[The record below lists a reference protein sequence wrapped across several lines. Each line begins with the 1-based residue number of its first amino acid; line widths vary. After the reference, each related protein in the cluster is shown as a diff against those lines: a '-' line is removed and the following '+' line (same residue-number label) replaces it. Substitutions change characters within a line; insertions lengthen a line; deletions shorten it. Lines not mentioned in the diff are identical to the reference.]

1 MSKYKIIVADDQTL
15 MRDGLKTILDLEDDM
30 EVIGLAENGEEAYN
44 LVKELTPDIV
54 LMDVQMPQMSGVES
68 VRLIKRDFP
77 HVIVIMLTTFDDEE
91 YIIETLASG
100 AVGFLLK
107 DMPGD
112 RLINAVRDAAKGQM
126 MLPSAVAIKLATRLS
141 IDRNIYDMKGKRL
154 SNSTM
159 SISMEEFSDREK
171 EIIYY
176 MIEGL
181 NNKQIA
187 EKIFIGEGTVRN
199 YVSNIYNKIG
209 VNDRTNAIIY
219 LSKVLKIN

>member
-1 MSKYKIIVADDQTL
+1 MPKYKIIVADDQTL

-30 EVIGLAENGEEAYN
+30 EVIGLAENGREAYN
-44 LVKELTPDIV
+44 LVKELSPDIV
-54 LMDVQMPQMSGVES
+54 LMDVQMPQVSGIES
-68 VRLIKRDFP
+68 VKLIKRDFP
-77 HVIVIMLTTFDDEE
+77 DVIVIMLTTFDDEE
-91 YIIETLASG
+91 YIIETLTSG

-112 RLINAVRDAAKGQM
+112 KLIDAIRDAAKGQM
-126 MLPSAVAIKLATRLS
+126 MLPSAVATKLANRLSLDRNIFNVRDTRLS
-141 IDRNIYDMKGKRL
+141 SSDI
-154 SNSTM
+154 
-159 SISMEEFSDREK
+159 SISIGEFSDREK
-171 EIIYY
+171 EVIYY

-219 LSKVLKIN
+219 LTKAFKKQ